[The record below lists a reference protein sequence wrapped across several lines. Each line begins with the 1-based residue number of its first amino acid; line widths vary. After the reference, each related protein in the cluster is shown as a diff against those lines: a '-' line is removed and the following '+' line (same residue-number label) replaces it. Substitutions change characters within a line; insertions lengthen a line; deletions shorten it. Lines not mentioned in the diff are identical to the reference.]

1 MPNESTIKKLP
12 NELVT
17 EVALY
22 LSAADLLSLG
32 STCRAM
38 RAFVRDA
45 DLWTVKIKRDFG
57 CEGLEFQWEQSDDGA
72 YSSRERQRKYMKL
85 EEGNGHYW
93 RIEHNPRSPFGRSLN
108 LGHRWVFWLHA
119 HTRLRIPPGRYEVS
133 FGLQVVQPN
142 PMLRFVS
149 FKIQE
154 KPPVSETLDGE
165 AQMYADEMIRFPMAE
180 VQSTYLRALSTPD
193 FREVTWQSTFLVR
206 GSSEKGKEWGEVEVE
221 IKDTSDMPKTG
232 VNLDYVKF
240 KRVHV
245 DEDTIDPVAEGVNE
259 RPIIRD
265 YPRRR
270 RRGDRTP
277 EEPGL
282 KSLFTGFFS
291 RIGHGL
297 F

>member
-1 MPNESTIKKLP
+1 MLSESTINKLP

-57 CEGLEFQWEQSDDGA
+57 FEGLEFQREQSDDGA

-108 LGHRWVFWLHA
+108 LGHRWVFWLHT

-193 FREVTWQSTFLVR
+193 FREITWQSTFLVR

-240 KRVHV
+240 KRVDV
-245 DEDTIDPVAEGVNE
+245 DEATIDLIAEGVNE